1 LAVPVQAPERGERRR
16 RTQAE
21 RSAETREKIID
32 AVIAVVAEEGFARA
46 SAARIAE
53 RAGVT
58 WGAVQHHFGAK
69 DDILEAVLD
78 AGLDHFERCIEDLP
92 RSGVTLAE
100 RVSLVV
106 DHAWAHYSSPHYRAI
121 LEILLSTRADDVPER
136 SARSR
141 QLTESAT
148 RLWSKAFADL
158 DVSAERRGETEQF
171 AFAALSG
178 LAVQYAIQ
186 RGARDDSQELDALK
200 RAIARLL
207 TGPAD

>member
-1 LAVPVQAPERGERRR
+1 MAVPVQAPARGERPR
-16 RTQAE
+16 RTQAQ

-69 DDILEAVLD
+69 ADILEAVLD
-78 AGLDHFERCIEDLP
+78 AGLDHFERRIEDLP

-106 DHAWAHYSSPHYRAI
+106 DHAWEHYSSPHYRAT
-121 LEILLSTRADDVPER
+121 LEILLSTRAEDIPER
-136 SARSR
+136 SARSL
-141 QLTESAT
+141 QLTEAAT

-158 DVSAERRGETEQF
+158 DVSAERRSETERF

-178 LAVQYAIQ
+178 LAAQCAIQ
-186 RGARDDSQELDALK
+186 RDSLGNSQDLDALK
-200 RAIARLL
+200 RAILRLL
-207 TGPAD
+207 TGSDD